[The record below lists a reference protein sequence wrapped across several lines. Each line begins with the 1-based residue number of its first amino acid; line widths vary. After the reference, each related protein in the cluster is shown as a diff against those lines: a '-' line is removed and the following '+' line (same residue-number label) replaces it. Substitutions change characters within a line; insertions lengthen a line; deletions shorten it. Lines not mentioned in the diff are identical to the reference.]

1 MIKVQVGDIVEVSL
15 LNGRFTDVGEVVE
28 IIPFCG
34 QNDILVKSHRI
45 IEDEP
50 VCFSERQVSAV
61 ISKGCVTA
69 WNVAQD
75 LEINLENS
83 QGCERDEI
91 ESIIDEITRG

>member
-1 MIKVQVGDIVEVSL
+1 MIKVQVGDIIEVSL
-15 LNGRFTDVGEVVE
+15 LGGKFVDVGEVVE

-45 IEDEP
+45 RADEP

-61 ISKGCVTA
+61 ISRA
-69 WNVAQD
+69 SA
-75 LEINLENS
+75 
-83 QGCERDEI
+83 RAEI

>member
-45 IEDEP
+45 IEDDP

-61 ISKGCVTA
+61 ISRPSIDA
-69 WNVAQD
+69 
-75 LEINLENS
+75 
-83 QGCERDEI
+83 EI

>member
-15 LNGRFTDVGEVVE
+15 LNGRFTDVGDVVD

-61 ISKGCVTA
+61 ISKGSER
-69 WNVAQD
+69 NP
-75 LEINLENS
+75 LESL
-83 QGCERDEI
+83 
-91 ESIIDEITRG
+91 IDEITRG

>member
-15 LNGRFTDVGEVVE
+15 LNGRFTDVGEVVD

-61 ISKGCVTA
+61 ISKSCV
-69 WNVAQD
+69 QGD
-75 LEINLENS
+75 LS
-83 QGCERDEI
+83 AV
-91 ESIIDEITRG
+91 IDEITRG